1 MVEQCE
7 VDRLGSEGESA
18 GEVAVVGARGRIAA
32 RVVMRQD
39 DARAA
44 VHRGIPDHI
53 AEGKGGT
60 ANVAIVAGEVD
71 APRLVVDMGDPQMF
85 FVGASFR
92 KASGEETPG
101 RLEPVQLQR

>member
-1 MVEQCE
+1 MIEDGK
-7 VDRLGSEGESA
+7 VDRFRGQSKAA

-44 VHRGIPDHI
+44 VRGGVADYV

-60 ANVAIVAGEVD
+60 ANVAVMAGEMD

-85 FVGASFR
+85 AVGTGLG
-92 KASGEETPG
+92 KARGEETPG

>member
-1 MVEQCE
+1 MVEHRQ
-7 VDRLGSEGESA
+7 VNRLSGEGEAA

-39 DARAA
+39 HPRAA
-44 VHRGIPDHI
+44 VRRGVADYV

-60 ANVAIVAGEVD
+60 AYVAIMAGKVD
-71 APRLVVDMGDPQMF
+71 AARLVVDMGDPQMLP
-85 FVGASFR
+85 VGTGLG
-92 KASGEETPG
+92 KESGEETPG

>member
-1 MVEQCE
+1 MVENRQ
-7 VDRLGSEGESA
+7 VDRLSGEGEAA
-18 GEVAVVGARGRIAA
+18 GEAAVVGAWRWIAA
-32 RVVMRQD
+32 GVIVSED
-39 DARAA
+39 DTGAA
-44 VHRGIPDHI
+44 VGRGVPDHV

-60 ANVAIVAGEVD
+60 ANVAVVAGKMD

-85 FVGASFR
+85 FVGTGFG